1 MVDWMEGGSDELVH
15 FFVFDKFFFLSFFPL
30 SSFLLYIEI
39 KVLKCI
45 LLPGLLSRCNPS
57 LYILNSMT
65 SFQVQIENETV
76 FYLCAVWQGDTGH
89 MSL

>member
-1 MVDWMEGGSDELVH
+1 MVDWMEGGRDELVH
-15 FFVFDKFFFLSFFPL
+15 FFCIWQIFLSFFPL

>member
-15 FFVFDKFFFLSFFPL
+15 FFCIWQIFLFVFR